1 MKELPTQEIVK
12 RDPEVRAS
20 GTDWRR
26 LYAAIAETIEAN
38 THRVVRVYNTLF
50 WVRLL
55 PNDQV
60 TYTILTADPPN
71 RASKI
76 MSEFYKVLDA
86 AGLKAAGR
94 A

>member
-71 RASKI
+71 RAPKI
-76 MSEFYKVLDA
+76 MDEFRKVLDA
-86 AGLKAAGR
+86 AGLKAAEGS
-94 A
+94 